1 MSSKKA
7 KPTGRKTAKKTT
19 AKKAES
25 AKPAVQPAA
34 KPAALPAAKP
44 ARAKGRGVRYDA
56 AKKQEV
62 IDFVAAYN
70 AKNGRGGQ
78 SEAARKF
85 GITILTVSSWLKG
98 SGVKAPKAPKVPK
111 GTKAAKAP
119 KEAAVSPGITNK
131 VKALLDLGD
140 QIRKLQAQYAAL
152 SAAIRSE
159 I

>member
-7 KPTGRKTAKKTT
+7 KPTGRKTTKKA
-19 AKKAES
+19 AKKAAS
-25 AKPAVQPAA
+25 AKPSAKVAVKPVAPTAA
-34 KPAALPAAKP
+34 KSVDKPTAKP
-44 ARAKGRGVRYDA
+44 VRTKGRGVRYDA

-78 SEAARKF
+78 SEAARRF
-85 GITILTVSSWLKG
+85 GVTILTVSSWLKG
-98 SGVKAPKAPKVPK
+98 SGIKAP
-111 GTKAAKAP
+111 KAAKAP
-119 KEAAVSPGITNK
+119 KETKISPGITNK

-140 QIRKLQAQYAAL
+140 KIRKLQAQYATL